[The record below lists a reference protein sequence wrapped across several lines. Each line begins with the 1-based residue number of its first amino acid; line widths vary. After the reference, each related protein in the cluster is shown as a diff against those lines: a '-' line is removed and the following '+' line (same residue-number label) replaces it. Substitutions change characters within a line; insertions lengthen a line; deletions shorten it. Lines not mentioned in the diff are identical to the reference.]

1 MSSPALSLHH
11 PLRIGF
17 VGCGQITEVHRD
29 GYRLFDLPVVAG
41 TDVSPAAREKFSA
54 QEPQARVHEHIADL
68 LRDPEVDVLDV
79 SAPHRADIRR
89 PLLEEIVRSGKP
101 VLLQKPF
108 AHSYADALEYA
119 ELFEKAGVPLMI
131 NQNSLFAGGVLE
143 LSKAILFQNSLGRL
157 LSGTVTHL
165 SDFNPG
171 DHPWYGKGSRWWL
184 SDMAVHELAIVH
196 HLLGVPEVVFAVS
209 GRDAAQTGVQGDGFF
224 HLILRYASGPTVLVQ
239 ENGAYYGKGEHRIAL
254 EFHGEKGWAGIVP
267 GKYSTIS
274 RRSPD
279 AGPSH
284 EQILTPYRWF
294 PEAFGLAMHH
304 FQFALKTGQKPL
316 CSAASNLQ
324 LIAIIEAA
332 YRSAETGAAV
342 RIDSIVGNRAG
353 QLQGPGGLSGPTDWI
368 PPVPKGDALLL
379 RDYSWAT
386 YTPEKQ

>member
-1 MSSPALSLHH
+1 MQTPTPSLHH

-54 QEPQARVHEHIADL
+54 QEPQARVYEQLADL
-68 LRDPEVDVLDV
+68 LSDPEVDVLDV

-108 AHSYADALEYA
+108 AHFYVDALEYT
-119 ELFEKAGVPLMI
+119 ELFEKARVPLMI

-143 LSKAILFQNSLGRL
+143 ISDAILFHNSLGRL
-157 LSGTVTHL
+157 LSGTITHL
-165 SDFNPG
+165 SDFDPG
-171 DHPWYGKGSRWWL
+171 THPWYGKGPRWWL
-184 SDMAVHELAIVH
+184 TDMAVHELAIAH
-196 HLLGVPEVVFAVS
+196 HLLGVPETVFAVS
-209 GRDAAQTGVQGDGFF
+209 GRDATQKGVEGDGYF
-224 HLILRYASGPTVLVQ
+224 HLILRYASGQTVLVQ
-239 ENGAYYGKGEHRIAL
+239 ENGAYYGQGEHHITL
-254 EFHGEKGWAGIVP
+254 EFHGEKGWAGIAP
-267 GKYSTIS
+267 GKYGTIS
-274 RRSPD
+274 RRTPD
-279 AGPSH
+279 TGPTH

-316 CSAASNLQ
+316 CSAANNLQ
-324 LIAIIEAA
+324 LIAILEAA
-332 YRSAETGAAV
+332 YRSAESGESV
-342 RIDSIVGNRAG
+342 RIDSVLGGRTG
-353 QLQGPGGLSGPTDWI
+353 QLQGPGGLSGPTDWR
-368 PPVPKGDALLL
+368 PPVPRKDALLL

-386 YTPEKQ
+386 YTPGKI